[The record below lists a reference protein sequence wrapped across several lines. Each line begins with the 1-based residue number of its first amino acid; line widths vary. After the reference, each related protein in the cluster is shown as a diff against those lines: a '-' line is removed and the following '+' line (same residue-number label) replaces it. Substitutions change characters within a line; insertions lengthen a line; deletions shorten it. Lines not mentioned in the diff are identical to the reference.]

1 MIDHV
6 SAVGGSSDLSTDDP
20 TKEVV
25 RMLLVLILMA
35 TGILLSH
42 TAITSGGGTA
52 SIYGMY
58 CVILW
63 RGRTSYVPFPKI
75 GSIGF
80 I

>member
-1 MIDHV
+1 
-6 SAVGGSSDLSTDDP
+6 
-20 TKEVV
+20 
-25 RMLLVLILMA
+25 MLLVLILMA

-42 TAITSGGGTA
+42 TAITSGRGTA

>member
-1 MIDHV
+1 MIDPV
-6 SAVGGSSDLSTDDP
+6 SAVGGSSYLSTDDP

-52 SIYGMY
+52 SIY
-58 CVILW
+58 
-63 RGRTSYVPFPKI
+63 
-75 GSIGF
+75 
-80 I
+80 